1 MFDRQC
7 APKALKRFALR
18 EEGTTLVEFAL
29 CISLFLVILFAVLD
43 FGRLG
48 YNWVVAEK
56 AMQRAVRVASVRP
69 PICANVPQFHRRADP
84 TDGTFSSGT
93 LCRSQPGLCL
103 QTTRQCL
110 LSAPDAGSAQSI
122 AAAAEIWAQIEP
134 LMPSNATNANV
145 LIRYEYDANL
155 GFLGGPFVPLI
166 TAELGTDSNGDNN
179 FTSAD
184 ADFTFTF
191 ITPLSALAAQST
203 GTTNDIPSSI
213 PFPDISVSL
222 PAEDLNIGT
231 GG

>member
-1 MFDRQC
+1 MFDC
-7 APKALKRFALR
+7 HSAPKALKRFALR
-18 EEGTTLVEFAL
+18 EDGTTLVEFAL
-29 CISLFLVILFAVLD
+29 CITLFLVILFAVLD

-69 PICANVPQFHRRADP
+69 PVCAGVPQYHRRADP
-84 TDGTFSSGT
+84 TDATFSSGT

-110 LSAPDAGSAQSI
+110 LSNPDGGDAEAV
-122 AAAAEIWAQIEP
+122 AAATEIWTLIEP
-134 LMPSNATNANV
+134 LMPANATNANV
-145 LIRYEYDANL
+145 LIRYDYDENL

-166 TAELGTDSNGDNN
+166 TAEIGTDSNGDGN
-179 FTSAD
+179 FTDDD
-184 ADFTFTF
+184 ADFAFTF
-191 ITPLSALAAQST
+191 ITPLSALAAQAT
-203 GTTNDIPSSI
+203 GTTNDIPNSI